1 MSLQIKTKVF
11 DFNISCSRFDCA
23 GFGIKDLVA
32 PNPKRTQ
39 RYLSVL
45 QNFYYFCDSQTVQVN
60 AVTEKVNSL
69 VARKK
74 ELDQKMEEFKT
85 KINAK
90 KMQALE
96 DREEEADLQRMINE
110 VNEDLE
116 NNLLPQR
123 EAITEESAI
132 VKKQLADV
140 TARVT
145 DLKENVAKVEAE
157 KDRLQVNYRALAFAT
172 LRSTLLC
179 Y

>member
-1 MSLQIKTKVF
+1 M
-11 DFNISCSRFDCA
+11 
-23 GFGIKDLVA
+23 A
-32 PNPKRTQ
+32 PTPKRTQ
-39 RYLSVL
+39 KYLSVL

-123 EAITEESAI
+123 EAITEESAG

-157 KDRLQVNYRALAFAT
+157 KDRLQVNYPALASPKYT
-172 LRSTLLC
+172 IMLLTC
-179 Y
+179 CQYSGPSRWSCCDREADERVARRTGGAE